1 MGQKVR
7 QPSTRCH
14 CLRDDHHTTGREG
27 YLCMKNSMRVLV
39 FASRLWSRRSS
50 ALSVHVCS
58 ALIPGRRILPQRPPH
73 PHGSTPA
80 TTGTTSMYSKC
91 YVDGACSDTASR
103 LVSSDSAVAAGVFK
117 EPVTLVS
124 PAVPPRDLYRPE
136 RLASPRPIIS
146 TSVRCMERAAPR
158 RVGFFDEEQ
167 AEVLGDDRDH
177 WGRGWFDRLT
187 GDVSSSCCHAALLK
201 RRADRVLSDTDDV
214 QARAR
219 YEVVLEGVPHRA
231 FLHTHSG
238 HSR

>member
-1 MGQKVR
+1 ML
-7 QPSTRCH
+7 
-14 CLRDDHHTTGREG
+14 LRGCGREG
-27 YLCMKNSMRVLV
+27 VAPSPSTCVLLSSRGGV
-39 FASRLWSRRSS
+39 FSLNGHHTSTAAPPLLLVLHRCTAS
-50 ALSVHVCS
+50 V
-58 ALIPGRRILPQRPPH
+58 
-73 PHGSTPA
+73 
-80 TTGTTSMYSKC
+80 TSM
-91 YVDGACSDTASR
+91 VPVLTRR
-103 LVSSDSAVAAGVFK
+103 LVSSDSAAAAGVFK

-124 PAVPPRDLYRPE
+124 PAAPPRDLYRPE

-146 TSVRCMERAAPR
+146 TSVRCMECAAPR
-158 RVGFFDEEQ
+158 RVGFFYEEQ

-238 HSR
+238 LSR